1 MKIRCELCPRHCIL
15 SEGQYGACLGR
26 SCKDGKIIC
35 SNYGKLTAI
44 ALDPVEKKPLRRF
57 LSGRMILSVG
67 SYGCNLHCP
76 FCQNSEISATTSSP
90 VIEVLPEELVA
101 RAEQLVAQDNI
112 GIAYTYNEPL
122 ISYEYVL
129 DCACLA
135 HQKSLKNV
143 LVTNGMICEAPLC
156 NLLPYIDA
164 MNVDLKGFT
173 QDFYNMVGGDL
184 EAVKNTI
191 RIAAQSC
198 HVEVTTLVVPE
209 KNDSEEE
216 ISAIAQWLA
225 SIDKNIPYHI
235 SRFFPCYKM
244 ADVLPT
250 PVKTVYR
257 LADIAGRYLNYVY
270 TGNC

>member
-1 MKIRCELCPRHCIL
+1 
-15 SEGQYGACLGR
+15 
-26 SCKDGKIIC
+26 
-35 SNYGKLTAI
+35 
-44 ALDPVEKKPLRRF
+44 
-57 LSGRMILSVG
+57 
-67 SYGCNLHCP
+67 
-76 FCQNSEISATTSSP
+76 TTSSP